1 MLHPVRKMVREL
13 AEKLHFTG
21 IYFHEL
27 FHDDMEIYVKDR
39 DRRPHYSFYRMDQL
53 FDFIAEC
60 DLIPFVELSFVPFL
74 MVENLNKD
82 ALMRNSISDMRRIC
96 SNGIGWYIM
105 WWNIWWNG
113 MAAVR
118 Y

>member
-1 MLHPVRKMVREL
+1 MVREL

-21 IYFHEL
+21 VYFHEL

-60 DLIPFVELSFVPFL
+60 GLIPFVELSFVPFL
-74 MVENLNKD
+74 MVENVNKD
-82 ALMRNSISDMRRIC
+82 ALMRNSISDMPTDMQQWDR
-96 SNGIGWYIM
+96 WYTM

-118 Y
+118 C

>member
-1 MLHPVRKMVREL
+1 MNLSVWISPEDSDDSEASYLLLHPVRKMVREL

-27 FHDDMEIYVKDR
+27 FHDDMEIYVKER

-60 DLIPFVELSFVPFL
+60 GLIPFVELSLYRFL
-74 MVENLNKD
+74 
-82 ALMRNSISDMRRIC
+82 
-96 SNGIGWYIM
+96 
-105 WWNIWWNG
+105 WWR
-113 MAAVR
+113 M
-118 Y
+118 

>member
-1 MLHPVRKMVREL
+1 MVREL

-27 FHDDMEIYVKDR
+27 FHDDMEIYVKER

-60 DLIPFVELSFVPFL
+60 GLIPFVELSFVPFL
-74 MVENLNKD
+74 DRKSTRLNSSHTD
-82 ALMRNSISDMRRIC
+82 SSRMPSSA
-96 SNGIGWYIM
+96 
-105 WWNIWWNG
+105 
-113 MAAVR
+113 
-118 Y
+118 